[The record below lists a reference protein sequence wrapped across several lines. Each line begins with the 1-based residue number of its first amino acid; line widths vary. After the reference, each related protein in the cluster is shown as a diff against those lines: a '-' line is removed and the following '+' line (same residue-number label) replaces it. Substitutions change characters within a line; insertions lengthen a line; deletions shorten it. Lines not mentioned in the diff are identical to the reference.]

1 MEALVPVVLALL
13 AGLGLGSVRVTS
25 SSRSMLV
32 ERLGKYN
39 RQLSPGLSLVL
50 PGIERVVSHESLKE
64 RVLDIPPQQCITR
77 DNVSIQV
84 DAVVYW
90 QLLEH
95 SRAYYAVDNLQAAMV
110 NVVLTQ
116 IRAEMGKLD
125 LDQTFTTRSEINDVL
140 LRELDQATD
149 PWGVKV
155 TRVELRDIQPSQGVQ
170 QAMEQQMT
178 AEREKRASILRS
190 EGERE
195 SQVNAA
201 RGRAEALVLDA
212 KAKQEALLLEAD
224 AQAKQQG
231 LLARA
236 RADAATQLAQAIE
249 AHPAAAE
256 SLRLLLAKDW
266 IAMGEQLSK
275 APGGSVLLVDPQSPA
290 ALLTALRGCWARRTR
305 AQSMGWR
312 RSGRS
317 NRQGRQHACAIEEG
331 AAEQRRGPAKGTQQG
346 LIRHVG
352 ADVHESQQGMGQG
365 NRCGPGS
372 RNPHQQAEQNGRS
385 MEHEGFEAILMGP
398 TGPLAPG
405 GKALKHRPGGGDV
418 GHREI
423 GLGAGRP

>member
-1 MEALVPVVLALL
+1 MAMEGLVVPVLALL
-13 AGLGLGSVRVTS
+13 AVLGISSVKVTS

-50 PGIERVVSHESLKE
+50 PGVERVVSHESLKE

-77 DNVSIQV
+77 DNVSIEV

-95 SRAYYAVDNLQAAMV
+95 DRAYYAVDNLQAAMV
-110 NVVLTQ
+110 NLVLTQ

-125 LDQTFTTRSEINDVL
+125 LDQTFTTRQEVNEVL
-140 LRELDQATD
+140 LKELDQATD

-155 TRVELRDIQPSQGVQ
+155 TRVELRDIKPTQGVQ

-178 AEREKRASILRS
+178 AEREKRAAILRS
-190 EGERE
+190 EGDRE

-224 AQAKQQG
+224 AQAKQQL
-231 LLARA
+231 LLAQA
-236 RADAATQLAQAIE
+236 RAASARELAEAIE

-266 IAMGEQLSK
+266 MAMGQEMARAQ
-275 APGGSVLLVDPQSPA
+275 GGSVLMVDPQSPA
-290 ALLTALRGCWARRTR
+290 SLLAALRGL
-305 AQSMGWR
+305 Q
-312 RSGRS
+312 
-317 NRQGRQHACAIEEG
+317 
-331 AAEQRRGPAKGTQQG
+331 
-346 LIRHVG
+346 
-352 ADVHESQQGMGQG
+352 
-365 NRCGPGS
+365 
-372 RNPHQQAEQNGRS
+372 
-385 MEHEGFEAILMGP
+385 
-398 TGPLAPG
+398 
-405 GKALKHRPGGGDV
+405 GGDPP
-418 GHREI
+418 
-423 GLGAGRP
+423 ASRP

>member
-1 MEALVPVVLALL
+1 MEGLFIPVLIALGAL
-13 AGLGLGSVRVTS
+13 GISGVKVTS

-39 RQLSPGLSLVL
+39 RQLSPGLSLVI
-50 PGIERVVSHESLKE
+50 PGLERVVSHESLKE

-77 DNVSIQV
+77 DNVSIEV

-95 SRAYYAVDNLQAAMV
+95 ARAYYAVDNLQAAMV
-110 NVVLTQ
+110 NLVLTQ

-125 LDQTFTTRSEINDVL
+125 LDETFTTRSEVNDVL
-140 LRELDQATD
+140 LKELDQATD

-155 TRVELRDIQPSQGVQ
+155 TRVELRDIKPTQGVQ

-178 AEREKRASILRS
+178 AEREKRAAVLRS

-224 AQAKQQG
+224 AQAKQQL
-231 LLARA
+231 LLAEA
-236 RADAATQLAQAIE
+236 RAAAAKQLATVIE

-266 IAMGEQLSK
+266 MAMGEKLVN
-275 APGGSVLLVDPQSPA
+275 APAGSVLMVDPQSPA
-290 ALLTALRGCWARRTR
+290 SLLA
-305 AQSMGWR
+305 
-312 RSGRS
+312 
-317 NRQGRQHACAIEEG
+317 
-331 AAEQRRGPAKGTQQG
+331 
-346 LIRHVG
+346 
-352 ADVHESQQGMGQG
+352 
-365 NRCGPGS
+365 
-372 RNPHQQAEQNGRS
+372 
-385 MEHEGFEAILMGP
+385 
-398 TGPLAPG
+398 
-405 GKALKHRPGGGDV
+405 ALK
-418 GHREI
+418 
-423 GLGAGRP
+423 GLQEKG

>member
-1 MEALVPVVLALL
+1 MEALFVPVLVVLA
-13 AGLGLGSVRVTS
+13 ALGIRGVKVTS

-39 RQLSPGLSLVL
+39 RQLSPGLSLVI
-50 PGIERVVSHESLKE
+50 PGLERVVSHESLKE

-77 DNVSIQV
+77 DNVSIEV

-95 SRAYYAVDNLQAAMV
+95 ARAYYAVDNLQAAMV
-110 NVVLTQ
+110 NLVLTQ

-125 LDQTFTTRSEINDVL
+125 LDQTFTTRSDVNEVL
-140 LRELDQATD
+140 LQELDQATD

-155 TRVELRDIQPSQGVQ
+155 TRVELRDIKPTKGVQ

-178 AEREKRASILRS
+178 AEREKRAAVLRS

-224 AQAKQQG
+224 AQAKQQ
-231 LLARA
+231 LL
-236 RADAATQLAQAIE
+236 LAQARAAAAKQLATVIE

-266 IAMGEQLSK
+266 MSMGEKLVN
-275 APGGSVLLVDPQSPA
+275 APAGSVLMVDPQSPA
-290 ALLTALRGCWARRTR
+290 SLLA
-305 AQSMGWR
+305 
-312 RSGRS
+312 
-317 NRQGRQHACAIEEG
+317 
-331 AAEQRRGPAKGTQQG
+331 
-346 LIRHVG
+346 
-352 ADVHESQQGMGQG
+352 
-365 NRCGPGS
+365 
-372 RNPHQQAEQNGRS
+372 
-385 MEHEGFEAILMGP
+385 
-398 TGPLAPG
+398 
-405 GKALKHRPGGGDV
+405 ALK
-418 GHREI
+418 
-423 GLGAGRP
+423 GLQEKG